1 MFVARKKLRNLI
13 VIFKK
18 GINKTHHNQLNQIE
32 KSGFV
37 TFYCNMEQAFGEE
50 VIPIKV
56 VLCNVCQNK
65 FILLYPYDFVNIS
78 TLLNGIERAGR

>member
-1 MFVARKKLRNLI
+1 MKFFRPQEMPYNCNL
-13 VIFKK
+13 
-18 GINKTHHNQLNQIE
+18 
-32 KSGFV
+32 
-37 TFYCNMEQAFGEE
+37 EQAFGEE

>member
-1 MFVARKKLRNLI
+1 MYSLNFQTA
-13 VIFKK
+13 
-18 GINKTHHNQLNQIE
+18 KTLPK
-32 KSGFV
+32 KSGGW
-37 TFYCNMEQAFGEE
+37 YICNLEQAFGEE